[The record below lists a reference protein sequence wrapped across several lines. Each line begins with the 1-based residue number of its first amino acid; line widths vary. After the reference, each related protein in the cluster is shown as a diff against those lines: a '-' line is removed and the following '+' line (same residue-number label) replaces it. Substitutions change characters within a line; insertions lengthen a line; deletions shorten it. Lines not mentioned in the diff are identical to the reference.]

1 MKSVERQLNAGKSAS
16 AERNQISEYIAS
28 QKFAI
33 GDVYLFNKRD
43 PNCPSDSSLWGVFD
57 KCDGGSVY
65 LESSSRDRNV
75 FTAWCRLPDG
85 YRYCR
90 LSTRAEMRQYI
101 FDQTWHES
109 RQMLGA
115 E

>member
-16 AERNQISEYIAS
+16 SERNQISEYIAS

-33 GDVYLFNKRD
+33 GDVYLFNKRN
-43 PNCPSDSSLWGVFD
+43 PSCPSDSSLWGVFD

-101 FDQTWHES
+101 FDQTWHER